1 MVQPHRNHSIWGRET
16 PTVQPRNFTSAHE
29 LERNESFCP
38 YKDLYANAHSSLIH
52 DRPKCSTKWT
62 WIIRR
67 QYITPWNNMQ
77 KLKEINY
84 GHTQRRK
91 SQNPSAECQKPGTKE
106 FMPQSICTRPCKMQ
120 TSVCWGTEALAKWGQ
135 TGQRNGGTR
144 RSGVT
149 ATVCVFAA
157 AAILTSSDTSELI
170 KFYRFKGCSFTAYKS
185 PLGNVTTGK
194 FTKPQEQ
201 EQRQKSK
208 QKMAVEFFR

>member
-1 MVQPHRNHSIWGRET
+1 MKHT
-16 PTVQPRNFTSAHE
+16 PTVQPRNFTSAHK

-52 DRPKCSTKWT
+52 DHPKCSTKGT

-84 GHTQRRK
+84 GHTQRRE
-91 SQNPSAECQKPGTKE
+91 SQNPSAERQKPGAKE
-106 FMPQSICTRPCKMQ
+106 FMPRSVCTRPSKRQ

-135 TGQRNGGTR
+135 RGQRSGGTR

-157 AAILTSSDTSELI
+157 VASLTSRDTSELM
-170 KFYRFKGCSFTAYKS
+170 KFYRFKGCSLLHINHPS
-185 PLGNVTTGK
+185 V
-194 FTKPQEQ
+194 
-201 EQRQKSK
+201 
-208 QKMAVEFFR
+208 M